1 MAEIASKDDRAAAD
15 PVDGH
20 VGARIRQVRRARG
33 VNQEQLAQSLGLTY
47 QQVQKYERAANRVS
61 ASKLY
66 QIARLLETPVSTF
79 FEGLEAPDVQAA
91 ANPPA
96 PDLTAFLQTA
106 ESSDIALWFPQI
118 RTARQRKRVAELIR
132 SMVEDEPEPRV

>member
-1 MAEIASKDDRAAAD
+1 MGARIR
-15 PVDGH
+15 

-33 VNQEQLAQSLGLTY
+33 VNQEQLAEALGLTY
-47 QQVQKYERAANRVS
+47 QQVQKYERAANRVG

-66 QIARLLETPVSTF
+66 QIARLLETPVSTV
-79 FEGLEAPDVQAA
+79 FEGLEAPDVQAT

-96 PDLTAFLQTA
+96 PDLTALLQTA

-118 RTARQRKRVAELIR
+118 RTPAGASAWR
-132 SMVEDEPEPRV
+132 S

>member
-1 MAEIASKDDRAAAD
+1 MHEEAHKDDRTAAD

-33 VNQEQLAQSLGLTY
+33 VNQEQLAESLGLTY

-66 QIARLLETPVSTF
+66 QIARLLETPVGAF
-79 FEGLEAPDVQAA
+79 FEGLEATDARRPDT
-91 ANPPA
+91 PPA

-132 SMVEDEPEPRV
+132 SMVEDEPEPRA

>member
-1 MAEIASKDDRAAAD
+1 M
-15 PVDGH
+15 
-20 VGARIRQVRRARG
+20 
-33 VNQEQLAQSLGLTY
+33 
-47 QQVQKYERAANRVS
+47 QKYERAANRVS

-79 FEGLEAPDVQAA
+79 FEGLETPGGQATA
-91 ANPPA
+91 TPPP

-132 SMVEDEPEPRV
+132 SMVEDEPEPRA

>member
-1 MAEIASKDDRAAAD
+1 MHETAHKDDRTTAD

-33 VNQEQLAQSLGLTY
+33 VNQEQLAESLGLTY

-66 QIARLLETPVSTF
+66 QIARLLETPVSAF
-79 FEGLEAPDVQAA
+79 FEGLEATDAKSPDV
-91 ANPPA
+91 PPA

-132 SMVEDEPEPRV
+132 SMVEDEPEPRA